1 LDLEDFI
8 VLSSTVPSGIHMVD
22 MRIFGEVSTPFILP
36 LAIMEDSIIPMD
48 LDIETHGI
56 IGITAGIVLMIFTE
70 TITIGETI
78 EITVLPLRESNQDV
92 VKKPIPMIIPD
103 LDKTQKKQE
112 EKLRI
117 SKIRLIESI

>member
-1 LDLEDFI
+1 MLRRTVRLE
-8 VLSSTVPSGIHMVD
+8 
-22 MRIFGEVSTPFILP
+22 
-36 LAIMEDSIIPMD
+36 LAKSKKTYRDVFNNSPMPM
-48 LDIETHGI
+48 LR
-56 IGITAGIVLMIFTE
+56 LL
-70 TITIGETI
+70 GETI